1 MGKAT
6 KAAGNPYCIA
16 RLAAAECND
25 DLGSREGASEIT
37 GVERT
42 RLARIELGMITPHPD
57 EVRVLADAYNAP
69 ELLNYYC
76 AHDCQIG
83 RCMDV
88 LLPADQPA
96 CITQLAVQAAIAL
109 RNTESIRDSLL
120 DISADGII
128 DAEERVELDKIL
140 TQLGQISQVAHQLN
154 AVARKLRGEEDV

>member
-25 DLGSREGASEIT
+25 DLSSREGAAAIT
-37 GVERT
+37 GIERT
-42 RLARIELGMITPHPD
+42 RLARLELGMITPHPD

-76 AHDCQIG
+76 SHDCQIG

-88 LLPADQPA
+88 LLPAEQPSGIA
-96 CITQLAVQAAIAL
+96 QLAVQAAIAL
-109 RNTESIRDSLL
+109 RDAEIIRDRLL
-120 DISADGII
+120 DISADGIV
-128 DAEERVELDKIL
+128 DAGEQKELENIL
-140 TQLGQISQVAHQLN
+140 HEIGQISQVAHQLN
-154 AVARKLRGEEDV
+154 AVARKLRGEES